1 MTASSKPAQL
11 PAGHDTVRC
20 TLADGA
26 ELGIRPIQP
35 ADAPAWLEFL
45 GRLSPPT
52 RYKRAARRPEQ
63 LTPDAVRRATDPDS
77 ASEVA
82 YVAVNEA
89 TDSAPEIVGV
99 VRLMFKAGG
108 AGAEF
113 LLVVA
118 DRWQRKGVG
127 GYLLRTAL
135 AVAATRRLAWVE
147 GNILSTNRGMIE
159 FAERLGFSVEPS
171 APEAIVTRVVKHLA

>member
-1 MTASSKPAQL
+1 MTASSNPGH
-11 PAGHDTVRC
+11 PTAGRDTARWK
-20 TLADGA
+20 LADGA

-35 ADAPAWLEFL
+35 ADAPAWLAFL

-63 LTPDAVRRATDPDS
+63 LTPDAIRRATDPDPT
-77 ASEVA
+77 SEIA
-82 YVAVNEA
+82 YVAVTEA

-99 VRLMFKAGG
+99 VRLMLKAGG

-118 DRWQRKGVG
+118 DRWQRKGIG
-127 GYLLRTAL
+127 GHLLRTVL
-135 AVAATRRLAWVE
+135 AIAAARRLAWVE